1 MDFYEVLAQV
11 IALLQ
16 RTRPSSPTMLDMY
29 VRNPLSMK
37 HFHGVSVGNVHEC
50 SLISSIG
57 KVSGIR
63 TAPLHL
69 SALICKGL
77 TVYGVNSE

>member
-57 KVSGIR
+57 KVR
-63 TAPLHL
+63 
-69 SALICKGL
+69 
-77 TVYGVNSE
+77 